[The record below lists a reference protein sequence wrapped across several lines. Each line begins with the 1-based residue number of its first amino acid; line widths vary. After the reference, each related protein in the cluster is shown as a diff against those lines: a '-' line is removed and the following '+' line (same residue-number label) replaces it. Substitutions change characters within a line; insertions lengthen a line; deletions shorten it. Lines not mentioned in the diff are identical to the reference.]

1 MKIAD
6 LKLFTKV
13 VELGSFTAAANA
25 LDLPRANVSRRI
37 NELEKAVGSQLFHR
51 TTRNLSL
58 TNSGSTYFDEITQAI
73 ELFDRAQQS
82 LSSSRDMLTGKIK
95 LGVLPET
102 YDLLQPIL
110 FEFHDKYPEIQLD
123 IRSISNGFNE
133 IFQQGLDIAIHG
145 GTIFD
150 SDIVARKVIQ
160 YRRALVASPE
170 YVEEFGALESLDEL
184 DQHKCICFR
193 WPSGDI
199 DSQWHFDSGTASVK
213 ASLIAN
219 SVGFIKGATIRGRG
233 ISFLPTMMIQREL
246 KQGTL
251 VPLLHQETAIKE
263 DGWLLYPQPKTLNKA
278 SKVLIEHLSS
288 EIPRLNQL
296 S

>member
-6 LKLFTKV
+6 LKLFVKV

-37 NELEKAVGSQLFHR
+37 NDLEKSVGSQLFHR

-145 GTIFD
+145 GPIFD

-160 YRRALVASPE
+160 YRRALVASPSYIEE
-170 YVEEFGALESLDEL
+170 YGPLDSLEDLHN
-184 DQHKCICFR
+184 HKCICFR
-193 WPSGDI
+193 WPNGDI
-199 DSQWHFDSGTASVK
+199 DSHWHFDSGTASVK

-219 SVGFIKGATIRGRG
+219 SVGFIKGAAIRGRG
-233 ISFLPTMMIQREL
+233 ISFLPTMMIKREL
-246 KQGTL
+246 KQGSL
-251 VPLLHQETAIKE
+251 VSLLTQETAISE

-278 SKVLIEHLSS
+278 SKVLIEHLSL
-288 EIPRLNQL
+288 EIPRLNRL

>member
-133 IFQQGLDIAIHG
+133 IFQQGLDIAIHS

-251 VPLLHQETAIKE
+251 VPLLPQETAIKE

>member
-6 LKLFTKV
+6 LKLFKKV

-25 LDLPRANVSRRI
+25 FDLPRANVSRRI
-37 NELEKAVGSQLFHR
+37 NELEKVVGAQLFHR
-51 TTRNLSL
+51 TTRSISL
-58 TNSGSTYFDEITQAI
+58 TNSGEAYYEEINKAI
-73 ELFDRAQQS
+73 ELLDRAQQS
-82 LSSSRDMLTGKIK
+82 VSSAKDMLKGKIK

-110 FEFHDKYPEIQLD
+110 FEFHDKYPQIELD

-145 GTIFD
+145 GAIFD

-160 YRRALVASPE
+160 YHRALVASPD
-170 YVEEFGALESLDEL
+170 YL
-184 DQHKCICFR
+184 DQFVEPKSLSDLHNHKCICFR
-193 WPSGDI
+193 WPSGDV
-199 DSQWHFDSGTASVK
+199 DVHWHFESGTVSVK
-213 ASLIAN
+213 PNLIAN
-219 SVGFIKGATIRGRG
+219 SIGFIKGATLRGRG
-233 ISFLPTMMIQREL
+233 ISFLPTMMIQNEL
-246 KQGTL
+246 KDGSL
-251 VPLLHQETAIKE
+251 VPLLSQETAKTE
-263 DGWLLYPQPKTLNKA
+263 DGWILYPQPKTLNKA
-278 SKVLIEHLSS
+278 SKALIEHLSS